1 MNIQV
6 NQKIIQDMCGTVSF
20 KRGKA
25 IKSANQVTFTA
36 YDTDRCEAIVSGA
49 EDFEVIVGLEPTGR
63 FTTACSCPKL
73 ASFKKECQHVAAV
86 LLAIQ
91 DRQRRQKKISV
102 ERDPLSEGMLSIFID
117 ERIKPSAHQS
127 YFEDRRELS
136 VSFSCTRSGNS
147 GALFLGAEVDSVP
160 VADIKEF
167 LIHVKEGK
175 KAIISSRFLYDP
187 LVHCFSE
194 DTDAV
199 IQALIQIVNGK
210 FGQPELRGEDALLIP
225 PGAWDSLF
233 PLLANISDSVSLFY
247 NGQEYPELGIGGRL
261 PLSFELYES
270 NHAYRLRIEGMKRLA
285 ILPDYRAVLADG
297 SIHVLAEEDCR
308 RLIELT
314 RMIAAAGAEEIP
326 IQRSQVDFF
335 LEKVVPGLKRL
346 GEVRVSDALA
356 KRVDRPKL
364 VAKLYLDR
372 VKNRLLASLE
382 FEYGHVVIDPFS
394 QSREPGLFLIRDM
407 DKEEQIFELMEE
419 SSFTKT
425 EGGFYLHNEALEYDF
440 LHHRL
445 PKLQKLVRVYATTAV
460 RNRISKANPK
470 PRIRVK
476 MKKERTDWLE
486 FKVSMDGIPD
496 ENIRELLEALEEK
509 RKYYR
514 LRDGSLLSLET
525 KELEEI
531 RRFLNE
537 VPEQDVDWEAGLNVP
552 IVRGLRLLDKAGED
566 TFTFEQSFLAFLE
579 ALKNPHGQEHPV
591 PGKLDGIMR
600 EYQKQGYRW
609 LKTLAGYGFGGILA
623 DDMGLGKT
631 IQSIAFLL
639 SELETI
645 RETKRPALIVC
656 PSSLTYNWLGELL
669 KFAPDIAAVV
679 IDGTRAQ
686 RNKLMGEAEGAGID
700 VVITSYHL
708 LRADISQYEKR
719 QFHTV
724 FFDEAQAFKNPLTQT
739 AKAVKR
745 IKAAHSFALT
755 GTPVENAPEELWSI
769 FHVVFPELFLGLKEF
784 SQLNRKSI
792 AKRSSLFMLRRVKE
806 DVLHELPKKT
816 ENLDIVDLLPEQ
828 KKLYA
833 AYLAKL
839 RHDTFKH
846 LDRETI
852 RKNRIKILAG
862 LTRLRQICCHPALFV
877 DGYQGSAAKFEQLKR
892 IIEQSQ
898 VAGRRVLVFSQFT
911 KMLGIIGRHLTNE
924 GIPFFYLDGNTPSEE
939 RVETCGRF
947 NAGER
952 DLFLISLKAGGT
964 GLNLT
969 GADTVILY
977 DVWWNPAVEEQ
988 AADRAH
994 RLGQKKPVQVLK
1006 LVSKGTIEEKMN
1018 QLQEKKK
1025 NLIEE
1030 IINPGKDDSFSLTEE
1045 DIREI
1050 LMD

>member
-6 NQKIIQDMCGTVSF
+6 NQKLIQDMCGTVSF

-25 IKSANQVTFTA
+25 IKSADQVTFTA
-36 YDTDRCEAIVSGA
+36 YDSDRCEAIVSGA
-49 EDFEVIVGLEPTGR
+49 ENFHVVVERDSNGR
-63 FTTACSCPKL
+63 FTTSCSCPKL

-91 DRQRRQKKISV
+91 ERQRRKKTASIGM
-102 ERDPLSEGMLSIFID
+102 DPLSEGMLSLFIND
-117 ERIKPSAHQS
+117 RTKPSAHQS
-127 YFEDRRELS
+127 YFEDRQELP
-136 VSFSCTRSGNS
+136 VSFTCTHQADSN
-147 GALFLGAEVDSVP
+147 ALALEIEVESVP
-160 VADIKEF
+160 IANIKEF
-167 LIHVKEGK
+167 LSHVKDGK
-175 KAIISSRFLYDP
+175 RVSLSNGFLYNP
-187 LVHCFSE
+187 SLHCFSE
-194 DTDAV
+194 DADAV

-210 FGQPELRGEDALLIP
+210 FGEPRLRGEASLLIP
-225 PGAWDSLF
+225 PGAWDQLL
-233 PLLANISDSVSLFY
+233 PLLLKIPESVSLSY
-247 NGQEYPELGIGGRL
+247 SGRHYPKLVPGGRL
-261 PLSFELYES
+261 PLSFELYEG
-270 NHAYRLRIEGMKRLA
+270 NRAFRLKMAGIKKLVV
-285 ILPDYRAVLADG
+285 LPEYVTVLADG
-297 SIHVLAEEDCR
+297 SIHLLAEEDCR
-308 RLIELT
+308 RLAELT
-314 RMIAAAGAEEIP
+314 RMLAETGTEEIP
-326 IQRSQVDFF
+326 IQRSQADFF
-335 LEKVVPGLKRL
+335 LEKVIPGLKRL
-346 GEVRVSDALA
+346 GDVSVSDGLA
-356 KRVDRPKL
+356 RRLERPRL

-382 FEYGHVVIDPFS
+382 FEYGHIVIDPLS
-394 QSREPGLFLIRDM
+394 LSGEPGHFLIRDM
-407 DKEEQIFELMEE
+407 RKEEQIMELIDE

-440 LHHRL
+440 LLHRL
-445 PKLQKLVRVYATTAV
+445 PKLQKLVQVYATTAV
-460 RNRISKANPK
+460 RNRIFKGNPK

-525 KELEEI
+525 REFEEI
-531 RRFLNE
+531 QRFLNE
-537 VPEQDVDWEAGLNVP
+537 VPEQDTDWEAGLNVP

-566 TFTFEQSFLAFLE
+566 TFTFEQSFRDFLE
-579 ALKNPHGQEHPV
+579 AIKEPDGQDHQV
-591 PGKLDGIMR
+591 PESLDGIMR

-609 LKTLAGYGFGGILA
+609 LKTLASYGFGGILA

-645 RETKRPALIVC
+645 RESKQPALIVC
-656 PSSLTYNWLGELL
+656 PSSLTYNWLGELM
-669 KFAPDIAAVV
+669 KFAPEIEAVV
-679 IDGTRAQ
+679 IDGTRAE
-686 RNKLMGEAEGAGID
+686 RNELMSEAEAAGID
-700 VVITSYHL
+700 VIITSYHL
-708 LRADISQYEKR
+708 LRADISMYEKR

-739 AKAVKR
+739 AKTVKR
-745 IKAAHSFALT
+745 IKAGHSFALT

-816 ENLDIVDLLPEQ
+816 ENLDIVELLPEQ

-846 LDRETI
+846 LDKETI
-852 RKNRIKILAG
+852 RKNRIRILAG

-877 DGYQGSAAKFEQLKR
+877 DGYEGTSAKYEQLKK
-892 IIEQSQ
+892 IIEQSRI
-898 VAGRRVLVFSQFT
+898 AGRRVLIFSQFT
-911 KMLGIIGRHLTNE
+911 KMLGIIGRHLSNE

-939 RVETCGRF
+939 RVETCRKF

-952 DLFLISLKAGGT
+952 DIFLISLKAGGT

-994 RLGQKKPVQVLK
+994 RLGQKKAVQVLK
-1006 LVSKGTIEEKMN
+1006 LITKGTIEEKMN

-1030 IINPGKDDSFSLTEE
+1030 IISPGKDDSFALTEE